1 MRFNM
6 TFELAKE
13 DGNFWSDYYE
23 NIDERS
29 YYGDETYTPKEF
41 YRVWLKRSEFEKTVK
56 KENKE

>member
-1 MRFNM
+1 M

-23 NIDERS
+23 NIDERQ

-41 YRVWLKRSEFEKTVK
+41 YRVWLKRSEFEKK
-56 KENKE
+56 MENKE